1 MAKKIITWIIVPLMI
16 LIFILDITTVVL
28 CNRFCARYS
37 VEAEDFSGKYGD
49 DRIHFLNT
57 SNSDA
62 ILIESNGHFALVD
75 AGEGGEN
82 PRRKNDYPDYSQKVV
97 EYIKKVARDKDGK
110 VFLDFVLCTHYH
122 YDHSGG
128 FHNILTDSDITVG
141 TAYMKK
147 YDPSLGRSYEHDRWG
162 LQGIYDRII
171 SDIEARGFTLV
182 QDLPDKPFQF
192 GDFTVLFLNTVTPE
206 SLKGRSENA
215 ASVGVKITK
224 GSKTAFLAA
233 DITRT
238 SGLEQ
243 LLRDDIGDVDLL
255 KIGHHGYYGSSSQ
268 SFARVLRPEISI
280 VTNRLGKIYPNVKWN
295 LTMTVHSAIFA
306 TSDNDGIIA
315 SITDGGEIVLTNH
328 IHG

>member
-28 CNRFCARYS
+28 CNKFCAQYI
-37 VEAEDFSGKYGD
+37 VDAEDFSGKNDD

-62 ILIESNGHFALVD
+62 ILIESNGHFALID

-82 PRRKNDYPDYSQKVV
+82 PRRKNDYPDYSEKVV
-97 EYIKKVARDKDGK
+97 SYLKKAAGGKNGK

-128 FHNILTDSDITVG
+128 FHNIFTDNDITVG

-147 YDPSLGRSYEHDRWG
+147 YDPTLSRSYEHDRWG
-162 LQGIYDRII
+162 LQGIYDQIVG
-171 SDIEARGFTLV
+171 DIESRGFTLI
-182 QDLPDKPFQF
+182 QNLPDKPFQF

-206 SLKGRSENA
+206 GAQGRGENA
-215 ASVGVKITK
+215 ASVGVKLTK
-224 GSKTAFLAA
+224 GKKNAFFAA
-233 DITRT
+233 DITAFT
-238 SGLEQ
+238 GLEE

-268 SFARVLRPEISI
+268 SFVRVLRPEISI

-295 LTMTVHSAIFA
+295 LTMTIHSAIFA
-306 TSDNDGIIA
+306 TFDNDGIIA
-315 SITDGGEIVLTNH
+315 SITDGGDIVLTNH
-328 IHG
+328 IH